1 MTKVLNIF
9 YEKIVNAPALDDT
22 QNFLKESLVST
33 YLTLTSLLFMDRHD
47 QFFVLS
53 QIWTEMKDHILQN
66 IAFSTHITKGLGYRK

>member
-1 MTKVLNIF
+1 
-9 YEKIVNAPALDDT
+9 
-22 QNFLKESLVST
+22 
-33 YLTLTSLLFMDRHD
+33 MDRHD